1 MKLELVCPDVY
12 KEFYCGNFV
21 VQRTIIPFSAIAL
34 DQAHEQ
40 NNAII
45 KGVNGAVGLLSKD
58 MDSALR
64 RWKAAGPEVCKLL
77 EGNEQLH
84 NITSSENKGNYTKTK
99 PSFRKLS
106 STILKN
112 YFSTLIKIAI
122 ISRRID

>member
-1 MKLELVCPDVY
+1 M
-12 KEFYCGNFV
+12 
-21 VQRTIIPFSAIAL
+21 

-45 KGVNGAVGLLSKD
+45 KWVNGAVGLLSKD

-64 RWKAAGPEVCKLL
+64 LWKAAGPEVCRLL
-77 EGNEQLH
+77 GDDEQLY
-84 NITSSENKGNYTKTK
+84 NITSSENKGKYTKAK
-99 PSFRKLS
+99 SSFRKLS
-106 STILKN
+106 STTLKN